1 MHVKFHMYRKIWRRI
16 HNNVALVV
24 FVLTTLSLLTL
35 VLNFKDTYLISYT
48 PWTRQN
54 CLFLHPL
61 LSRSTPFSSFGVIT
75 LCLLLALALVS
86 SLYVTPYSCIM
97 TWQANSYY
105 AFSQKKISYYAC
117 HLLFLSIGN
126 AHIGVCLSTIWILDY
141 QAIKKNASHD
151 FLKMNIFCHF
161 LVKANVAKT

>member
-1 MHVKFHMYRKIWRRI
+1 MYINIMHVKFHMYTKIWRRI

-35 VLNFKDTYLISYT
+35 VLNFKDTYLISHT

-75 LCLLLALALVS
+75 LCLVLALALCHRSMSLHTVS
-86 SLYVTPYSCIM
+86 LWHDKLTLTMPSR
-97 TWQANSYY
+97 
-105 AFSQKKISYYAC
+105 KKISYYAC

-126 AHIGVCLSTIWILDY
+126 AHIGVCLSTIWILDN
-141 QAIKKNASHD
+141 QAIQINDS
-151 FLKMNIFCHF
+151 
-161 LVKANVAKT
+161 